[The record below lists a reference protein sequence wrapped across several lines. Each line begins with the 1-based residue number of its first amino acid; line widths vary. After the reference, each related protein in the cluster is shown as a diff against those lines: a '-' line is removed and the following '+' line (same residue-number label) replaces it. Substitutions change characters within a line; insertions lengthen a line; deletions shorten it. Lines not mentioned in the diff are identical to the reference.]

1 MKVKFMIYF
10 INYYLKKTI
19 TNKKEKINMLETIL
33 TVLFCGWVL
42 TISGAKSNL
51 SGEGQRNVE
60 MSNSSYVRVVNVP
73 NTGVIK

>member
-1 MKVKFMIYF
+1 MIYF